1 MIGNLVFKD
10 WLQALGKL
18 DYVQGKARPKVDC
31 ILCAVRD
38 NDERVEIL
46 KVYEDDICFIVLNIY
61 PYNPAHLM
69 IVTRRHITKF
79 LDLTKKEMLH
89 LTRAIQGIQ
98 LLLND
103 LYNPKGYNLGLNQ
116 GRDAG
121 GSIEH
126 LHIHLIPRYGSEL
139 GFIDIVGKTRVLPE
153 GLKAVKKKIEENINK
168 YLNKEFFENY

>member
-1 MIGNLVFKD
+1 MVFKD

-31 ILCAVRD
+31 ILCSVRD
-38 NDERVEIL
+38 NDSRVKSL
-46 KVYEDDICFIVLNIY
+46 KIYEDDICFIVLNLY
-61 PYNPAHLM
+61 PYNPAHVM
-69 IVTRRHITKF
+69 IVTKRHITKF
-79 LDLTKKEMLH
+79 LDLTKKEMIH

-98 LLLND
+98 LLIND
-103 LYNPKGYNLGLNQ
+103 LYHPKGYNLGLNQ
-116 GRDAG
+116 GRVAG

-153 GLKAVKKKIEENINK
+153 GLEAVKKKIEQKIDK
-168 YLNKEFFENY
+168 YLNKEFFKNY

>member
-1 MIGNLVFKD
+1 MVFRD

-18 DYVQGKARPKVDC
+18 DYVQGKARPNVDC

-38 NDERVEIL
+38 NDERVESL
-46 KVYEDDICFIVLNIY
+46 KIYGDDMCFIVLNLY

-79 LDLTKKEMLH
+79 LELTKEELIH
-89 LTRAIQGIQ
+89 ITRTIQGIQ
-98 LLLND
+98 LLLD
-103 LYNPKGYNLGLNQ
+103 ELYNPKGYNIGINQ

-126 LHIHLIPRYGSEL
+126 LHFHVIPRYGSEL

-153 GLKAVKKKIEENINK
+153 GLDAVKKKIEENINK